1 MFSRR
6 RKILGLVLG
15 LSDTAV
21 TAVAFELAY
30 ILRQH
35 IESFRLFYLERGVF
49 VGVLIGILATWGI
62 VGAVLGLYRRAELFD
77 APQLVRDTIRQAF
90 WGAALLICWL
100 YVLKLGEISR
110 SFVFL
115 FVAISTFLLLVTRL
129 SARSLRRL
137 RRREP
142 LGRRYYVIVGTGEK
156 AVEVAYLM
164 EASEDLGHRVMAFVR
179 ERPPE
184 QPGADAAA
192 GPHGVPGER
201 GWLEAAQL
209 RRRYPVRDLS
219 ELPEMLHDHAVDEV
233 IFAVSK
239 RDIEQMEDLLL
250 VCEEEGVKVRIL
262 MNFFPHL
269 AGQVSLEKLY
279 TLPLLTFSTTPENEY
294 LLFLKRVLDVLM
306 AAALLVVAAPFFVVV
321 AVAIA
326 LTSPGPI
333 IYSQIR
339 CGLNGRRFRLYKFR
353 SMCRDADLRRTEVA
367 HLNETDGPVFKC
379 AHDPRV
385 APVGHFLRK
394 FSIDEWPQ
402 LINILAGNMSF
413 VGPRPPLPEE
423 VQRYERWQ
431 RRRLRMKPGLTCL
444 WALEGRHKLDFLSW
458 MRLDLHYIDHWSL
471 LLDIKILLRSIPHV
485 LSGKGV

>member
-6 RKILGLVLG
+6 SKVLALGLA
-15 LSDTAV
+15 LSDLAT

-30 ILRQH
+30 IVRQH
-35 IESFRLFYLERGVF
+35 SEGLRLFYLQRGVF
-49 VGVLIGILATWGI
+49 VGLLASILASWGV
-62 VGAVLGLYRRAELFD
+62 VGAVLGLYRRAELFN
-77 APQLVRDTIRQAF
+77 APQLVRDTLRQAV
-90 WGAALLICWL
+90 WSTALLMGWL
-100 YVLKLGEISR
+100 YLLKLGEVSR
-110 SFVFL
+110 SFILLFL
-115 FVAISTFLLLVTRL
+115 VINTFLLLLTRL

-142 LGRRYYVIVGTGEK
+142 SGRRYYVIVGTGET

-164 EASEDLGHRVMAFVR
+164 EAAEGLGHQVMAFIR
-179 ERPPE
+179 ERGRE
-184 QPGADAAA
+184 AAA
-192 GPHGVPGER
+192 RAEPA
-201 GWLEAAQL
+201 WLEAGQL
-209 RRRYPVRDLS
+209 RRRYPLR
-219 ELPEMLHDHAVDEV
+219 ELAQLPDMLHDHVVDEV

-239 RDIEQMEDLLL
+239 QDLEQMEDLLL

-269 AGQVSLEKLY
+269 AGHVSLENLY
-279 TLPLLTFSTTPENEY
+279 HLPLLTFSATSENEY
-294 LLFLKRVLDVLM
+294 LLFLKRLFDVVL
-306 AAALLVVAAPFFVVV
+306 AGALLALTAPWFAVV

-326 LTSPGPI
+326 LTSRGSI
-333 IYSQIR
+333 VYSQIR
-339 CGLNGRRFRLYKFR
+339 CGLNGRRFRLFKFR
-353 SMCRDADLRRTEVA
+353 SMRRDAEARRAEVA
-367 HLNETDGPVFKC
+367 HLNEMDGPVFKS

-385 APVGHFLRK
+385 TPVGRFLRK

-402 LINILAGNMSF
+402 LINILKGDMSF

-423 VQRYERWQ
+423 VQKYERWQ

-444 WALEGRHKLDFLSW
+444 WALEGRNKLDFRSW